1 PADGAGEVHAG
12 DDLLA
17 AVPLQVD
24 EHGGLVTGAA
34 LAAPLGDGQGQAGQQ
49 HVVDAAVEGGGD
61 LGEERAGDVGGQVER
76 QVPGRAERVGRRVE
90 GPGAEDRVGGGEHVV
105 PQRQLSGPDRPLPCP
120 TP

>member
-90 GPGAEDRVGGGEHVV
+90 VPGAEDRGGGRSEELTSEL
-105 PQRQLSGPDRPLPCP
+105 QSRE
-120 TP
+120 